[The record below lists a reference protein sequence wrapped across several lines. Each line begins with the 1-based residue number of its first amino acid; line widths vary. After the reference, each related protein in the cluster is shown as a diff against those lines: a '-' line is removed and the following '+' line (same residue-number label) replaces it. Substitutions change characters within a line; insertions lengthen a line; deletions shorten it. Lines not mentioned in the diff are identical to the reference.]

1 VLSFSKYLNESS
13 DQWVTFIHGAGGSST
28 IWYKQIRD
36 FKEHYNLLFIDL
48 RGHGKS
54 KLDSNVNYTFSMV
67 TNDVIEVLDHLKISS
82 SHFIG
87 ISLGTILIRNIVET
101 RPELVK
107 SMVLGGAIFKLNLR
121 SQILMHLGIALKSIL
136 PYMFLYKFF
145 AYIIM
150 PRRNHR
156 DSRNLFVKEARKLRQ
171 NEFIKWFKLTSE
183 INPLLKRFRND
194 KIETPSLYIM
204 GEQDHLFLPS
214 IKKLTDSHV
223 NSSLYIVPKCGH
235 VVNVEQAELFNQESI
250 GFISY

>member
-1 VLSFSKYLNESS
+1 MLSYSKYINNSK

-36 FKEHYNLLFIDL
+36 FKQHYNLLFIDL

-54 KLDSNVNYTFSMV
+54 KLDSKNEYTFSLV
-67 TNDVIEVLDHLKISS
+67 TNDVIEVLDYLKISS
-82 SHFIG
+82 SHFVG

-101 RPELVK
+101 RPDLVK

-150 PRRNHR
+150 PR
-156 DSRNLFVKEARKLRQ
+156 KITGIQ
-171 NEFIKWFKLTSE
+171 E
-183 INPLLKRFRND
+183 IY
-194 KIETPSLYIM
+194 S
-204 GEQDHLFLPS
+204 
-214 IKKLTDSHV
+214 
-223 NSSLYIVPKCGH
+223 
-235 VVNVEQAELFNQESI
+235 
-250 GFISY
+250 